1 VGRRAHQLVN
11 VENPAVGA
19 NIERPSGRKRL
30 VRIDHAVGQGDVF
43 IRITQERIVDT
54 KRLRERLVGIS
65 VVNADS
71 KVRDVEGPDFI
82 ATLTE

>member
-19 NIERPSGRKRL
+19 NIERPSGRERL

-54 KRLRERLVGIS
+54 KRLRESLVCIS